1 MTKIFTKSVL
11 GQLCGLAA
19 LLVIVACEPIKP
31 EHCPYADW
39 AATGELHAAKGY
51 QSRLPGLVDT
61 CMKVGVLPDADA
73 YLAGYRQGLLS
84 FCTIE
89 NGWVWG
95 EHHNLNPW
103 ICPPSM
109 AEGFDRGFAVRAK
122 LEELVIE
129 EQNLRQARDSIEE
142 RLAEGEPVT
151 YEEIYEMRQMTE
163 KLERLDTE
171 RERTRNGF
179 ANWLNAMGLVAPHD
193 LYKY

>member
-1 MTKIFTKSVL
+1 VINVFAKSVL
-11 GQLCGLAA
+11 SPLCGFAAVLA
-19 LLVIVACEPIKP
+19 IVACEPIKP

-39 AATGELHAAKGY
+39 AATGELHASKGY

-89 NGWVWG
+89 NGRVWG
-95 EHHNLNPW
+95 EHRSLNPG
-103 ICPPSM
+103 ICPASM
-109 AEGFDRGFAVRAK
+109 ADGFDRGFAVRSK
-122 LEELVIE
+122 LEELIIE
-129 EQNLRQARDSIEE
+129 EQNLRQARNSIEE
-142 RLAEGEPVT
+142 RRAEGEPVT
-151 YEEIYEMRQMTE
+151 YDEIYDMRQMTRQ
-163 KLERLDTE
+163 LEHLDAE

-179 ANWLNAMGLVAPHD
+179 ANWLSTMGLVAPYD

>member
-1 MTKIFTKSVL
+1 MIKSFAKSVL
-11 GQLCGLAA
+11 GPLCGLAA
-19 LLVIVACEPIKP
+19 IVVIVACEPIKP

-95 EHHNLNPW
+95 EHRNLNPRV
-103 ICPPSM
+103 CPPSM
-109 AEGFDRGFAVRAK
+109 AEGFDRGFAVRSK
-122 LEELVIE
+122 LEELIIE
-129 EQNLRQARDSIEE
+129 EQNLRQARNSIQE
-142 RLAEGEPVT
+142 RLAAGEPVT
-151 YEEIYEMRQMTE
+151 YEEVYDMREMTQE
-163 KLERLDTE
+163 LERLNTE
-171 RERTRNGF
+171 RERTRKGF
-179 ANWLNAMGLVAPHD
+179 ANWLSAMSLVAPHD
-193 LYKY
+193 LFKY

>member
-1 MTKIFTKSVL
+1 MIKTFAKSVL
-11 GQLCGLAA
+11 GPLCGLAA
-19 LLVIVACEPIKP
+19 LVVIVACEPIKP

-95 EHHNLNPW
+95 EHHNLNPQV
-103 ICPPSM
+103 CPPST
-109 AEGFDRGFAVRAK
+109 AEGFDRGFAVRSK
-122 LEELVIE
+122 LEELIIE
-129 EQNLRQARDSIEE
+129 EQNLRQARNSIEE
-142 RLAEGEPVT
+142 RLAAGEPVT
-151 YEEIYEMRQMTE
+151 YKEVYDMREMTQE
-163 KLERLDTE
+163 LERLNAE

-179 ANWLNAMGLVAPHD
+179 ANWLSAMGLVAPHD
-193 LYKY
+193 LFKY

>member
-1 MTKIFTKSVL
+1 MIKSFAKSVL
-11 GQLCGLAA
+11 GPLCGLAA
-19 LLVIVACEPIKP
+19 IVVIVACEPIKP

-51 QSRLPGLVDT
+51 QTRLPGLVDT

-95 EHHNLNPW
+95 EHRNLNP
-103 ICPPSM
+103 
-109 AEGFDRGFAVRAK
+109 RVFAVRSK
-122 LEELVIE
+122 LEELIIE
-129 EQNLRQARDSIEE
+129 EQNLRQARNSIEE
-142 RLAEGEPVT
+142 RLAAGEPVT
-151 YEEIYEMRQMTE
+151 YEEVYDMREMTQE
-163 KLERLDTE
+163 LERLNAE

-179 ANWLNAMGLVAPHD
+179 ANWLSAMGLVAPHD
-193 LYKY
+193 LFKY

>member
-1 MTKIFTKSVL
+1 MIKSFAKSVL
-11 GQLCGLAA
+11 GPLCGLAA
-19 LLVIVACEPIKP
+19 IVVIVACEPIKP

-39 AATGELHAAKGY
+39 AATGELHAVKGY

-95 EHHNLNPW
+95 EHRNLNPRV
-103 ICPPSM
+103 CPPSM
-109 AEGFDRGFAVRAK
+109 AEGFDRGFAVRSK
-122 LEELVIE
+122 LEELIIE
-129 EQNLRQARDSIEE
+129 EQNLRQARNSIEE
-142 RLAEGEPVT
+142 RLAAGEPVT
-151 YEEIYEMRQMTE
+151 YEEVYDMREMTQE
-163 KLERLDTE
+163 LERLNAE

-179 ANWLNAMGLVAPHD
+179 ANWLSAMGLVAPHD
-193 LYKY
+193 LFKY